1 MRLKERSVRSRHP
14 WHIQKMFLTFGSNQV
29 SANFVICSGPPEQI
43 LLLISSVWLAI
54 SSGNEARYILSTTDR
69 AVSLAN
75 RCIIPSP
82 RPTENT
88 AAPVYDIKMCQKSYD
103 VSVMKSGQIGFIAP
117 MCETV
122 R

>member
-1 MRLKERSVRSRHP
+1 MRFKDRSVRSRDP

-54 SSGNEARYILSTTDR
+54 SSGNEARYILSTTDS

-75 RCIIPSP
+75 KCIMPSP
-82 RPTENT
+82 SPTENT
-88 AAPVYDIKMCQKSYD
+88 AAPFTISICAQVTCLENSSFHYVKFKT
-103 VSVMKSGQIGFIAP
+103 VFL
-117 MCETV
+117 CEILV
-122 R
+122 